1 MNIVVKTESC
11 LIMKI
16 KRIML
21 ITFLL
26 LAVLAIG
33 AVSAADDVAS
43 DNMTVSDDADVI
55 AADDDDEYGDDYGIE
70 INDEKIDI
78 DDETEY
84 VADITL
90 PKITKGSFQI
100 LNGEEVVTRLDVDD
114 AVIAR
119 LDDDDGDEHWEYDE
133 DYGFEGTIYMEDF
146 DLTKVNDGDI
156 LSFKFFKLV
165 NEKYDEEESY
175 TKMCNV
181 SLTGSTMKLIDW
193 DSDSEI
199 DGEIQISEIDLNKPD
214 ENFAYVNVTQ
224 KDCILRITLETDARE
239 FEILNENLN
248 TSGRRYTE
256 FNDEEG
262 NHYYIFSFSLTDIN
276 NYIAEMYDGDSLN
289 GFIDKK
295 IMSTGD
301 DMNFELI
308 EDDEDETEID
318 SILMTI
324 TIKDGKVLFDD
335 EDDVDVD
342 YGNLDIIMYD
352 GWQETELLVF
362 EVMADIDG
370 KIVIYLNENNT
381 PSFEK
386 DITKLKPSEDSDE
399 DYNNYIIR
407 VGDLNIKQA
416 GTYVIRDYF
425 YDDDGKMIYSCD
437 EEDPE
442 VLTLYEAQT
451 MTVGNVTI
459 DVNPIPATIT
469 GNESLI
475 TLNEN
480 ASADDEVLVYVDGN
494 ETQIKIRV
502 GDCGK
507 DEDGNY
513 VIGTKELG
521 NLGVGEHNLTISY
534 KGQNLTANVAL
545 YSNIVIE
552 IMDENPVYT
561 TFNDIF
567 VFIDSDDDE
576 MDIRKIE
583 GTINLTLTDKDG
595 KIIQFSKEIENLEYY
610 GEDNA
615 YVIRAGDVN
624 AELNG
629 TYAVVVKYFNDNE
642 GTTQSEGNV
651 TFKSF
656 DPKEYGTS
664 IKDIIKDG
672 NDYAITFT
680 DLPLDCDI
688 LVKFDGTTTK
698 ISDSDLRKWTN
709 VTTGAYYIK
718 YNKLNGTSDGP
729 HSISVYLD
737 NAKQTELASA
747 DVFVDVEDNFD
758 LGLTI
763 SAADIEEGKI
773 ANVVI
778 TTNSTFTGDILVQ
791 VANQNRTV
799 NVVNGKGNLSLT
811 GLKAGT
817 YTVTA
822 TYKSNGI
829 FADSTKT
836 YTFKVTSKPVTPAKK
851 ANVIKLTLKKVKI
864 KKSAKKLVLKATLK
878 INGKAVKG
886 KKVIFKF
893 KGKKYTGK
901 TNKKGVAKV
910 TIKKKVL
917 KKLKVGKKV
926 TYSAKYSTKTVK
938 KTVKVKK

>member
-43 DNMTVSDDADVI
+43 DNMTVSDDTDVI
-55 AADDDDEYGDDYGIE
+55 AADDDEYGIE
-70 INDEKIDI
+70 IDEDEICIDE
-78 DDETEY
+78 DDEEY
-84 VADITL
+84 DEDYEVAWITL
-90 PKITKGSFQI
+90 PKNTKGSFQI
-100 LNGEEVVTRLDVDD
+100 INGENTIVNMSVNLND
-114 AVIAR
+114 
-119 LDDDDGDEHWEYDE
+119 DEHWEVDDE
-133 DYGFEGTIYMEDF
+133 DGTLSGYILLKDF
-146 DLTKVNDGDI
+146 DLTKVHDGDI
-156 LSFKFFKLV
+156 LSFKFFKLI
-165 NEKYDEEESY
+165 NKNYDEEENY
-175 TKMCNV
+175 TKLCNV
-181 SLTGSTMKLIDW
+181 SLTSTTMRLIEVGHSGMTED
-193 DSDSEI
+193 DVDIQVNNI
-199 DGEIQISEIDLNKPD
+199 DTTKPD
-214 ENFAYVNVTQ
+214 ENFTYVDVTQ
-224 KDCILRITLETDARE
+224 KAGVFKIIVEGEDDDVELII
-239 FEILNENLN
+239 ENLN
-248 TSGRRYTE
+248 TTERPSENINRDGKSYHRFSFSFTDILNYIKKLEYTDLDDFVTHEGVESGNEIYFGLYE
-256 FNDEEG
+256 NDEETEI
-262 NHYYIFSFSLTDIN
+262 YSLTMIIN
-276 NYIAEMYDGDSLN
+276 LD
-289 GFIDKK
+289 
-295 IMSTGD
+295 
-301 DMNFELI
+301 
-308 EDDEDETEID
+308 
-318 SILMTI
+318 
-324 TIKDGKVLFDD
+324 KDGRIIF
-335 EDDVDVD
+335 EEENEGVDVECED
-342 YGNLDIIMYD
+342 LDIIMYD
-352 GWQETELLVF
+352 GWNETEVI
-362 EVMADIDG
+362 EYIIDPTIEG
-370 KIVIYLNENNT
+370 KIVIYLNYNET
-381 PSFEK
+381 PAFEK
-386 DITKLKPSEDSDE
+386 DLTDLTPDESGEGEEYEHYFITLADLNITQAGEYAVLYYFIDEDGKTIYKCDE
-399 DYNNYIIR
+399 DY
-407 VGDLNIKQA
+407 
-416 GTYVIRDYF
+416 
-425 YDDDGKMIYSCD
+425 
-437 EEDPE
+437 PE
-442 VLTLYEAQT
+442 VFTLYEAQT

-534 KGQNLTANVAL
+534 KGQNLTAKVTL
-545 YSNIVIE
+545 FSHIVIE
-552 IMDENPVYT
+552 IMDEDYVYT
-561 TFNDIF
+561 TFNDVF
-567 VFIDSDDDE
+567 VFIGLDDDE

-624 AELNG
+624 AKLNG

-688 LVKFDGTTTK
+688 LVKFDGITTK
-698 ISDSDLRKWTN
+698 ISESDLRKWMN
-709 VTTGAYYIK
+709 VTTGTYYIK
-718 YNKLNGTSDGP
+718 YSRLNGTSDGP

-737 NAKQTELASA
+737 NAQQTELASA
-747 DVFVDVEDNFD
+747 DVFVDVEENFD

-763 SAADIEEGKI
+763 TAADIEEGKI
-773 ANVVI
+773 ANVEI

-791 VANQNRTV
+791 VANQNRTI
-799 NVVNGKGNLSLT
+799 NVVNGKGSLSLT

-836 YTFKVTSKPVTPAKK
+836 KTFKVTSKPVTPAKK

>member
-1 MNIVVKTESC
+1 
-11 LIMKI
+11 MKI

-43 DNMTVSDDADVI
+43 ENVTASDDVDVI
-55 AADDDDEYGDDYGIE
+55 AADDDDDDYYS
-70 INDEKIDI
+70 IDI
-78 DDETEY
+78 NEEIIKLNDDENYIAEIILEPETTGSFRILNNEDI
-84 VADITL
+84 VAQTDITEDIIAGL
-90 PKITKGSFQI
+90 K
-100 LNGEEVVTRLDVDD
+100 NGETYENWD
-114 AVIAR
+114 
-119 LDDDDGDEHWEYDE
+119 LDDDEHDLI
-133 DYGFEGTIYMEDF
+133 GTIYLCDLN
-146 DLTKVNDGDI
+146 LTKVHDGDI
-156 LSFKFFKLV
+156 LSFKFFKPATGGNYV
-165 NEKYDEEESY
+165 EDESY
-175 TKMCNV
+175 TKLCTV
-181 SLTGSTMKLIDW
+181 SLSSTTMKLIEEGHSGMTDE
-193 DSDSEI
+193 DVDIQVTNI
-199 DGEIQISEIDLNKPD
+199 DTKKPN
-214 ENFAYVNVTQ
+214 ENFTYVDVTQ
-224 KDCILRITLETDARE
+224 KIGVLIITVEGEEDDVELIIEDLKTTQRPSESINKDGKTYYRFGFSFTD
-239 FEILNENLN
+239 ILNYIKKLE
-248 TSGRRYTE
+248 YTD
-256 FNDEEG
+256 FNDLVTREG
-262 NHYYIFSFSLTDIN
+262 VESGNEIY
-276 NYIAEMYDGDSLN
+276 
-289 GFIDKK
+289 
-295 IMSTGD
+295 
-301 DMNFELI
+301 FELY
-308 EDDEDETEID
+308 EDDEETEIY
-318 SILMTI
+318 SETRIINL
-324 TIKDGKVLFDD
+324 D
-335 EDDVDVD
+335 EDGRILFEEENEDVDVECED
-342 YGNLDIIMYD
+342 LDIIMYD
-352 GWQETELLVF
+352 GWNETEVI
-362 EVMADIDG
+362 EYIIDPIIEG
-370 KIVIYLNENNT
+370 KIVIYLNYNET
-381 PSFEK
+381 PAFEK
-386 DITKLKPSEDSDE
+386 NLTDLTPDESVEDEEYDHYFITLADLNITQAGEYAVLYYFIDEDGKTIYKCDE
-399 DYNNYIIR
+399 DY
-407 VGDLNIKQA
+407 
-416 GTYVIRDYF
+416 
-425 YDDDGKMIYSCD
+425 
-437 EEDPE
+437 PE
-442 VLTLYEAQT
+442 VFTLYEAQT

-507 DEDGNY
+507 DEDENY

-534 KGQNLTANVAL
+534 KGQNLTAKVTL
-545 YSNIVIE
+545 FSHIVIE
-552 IMDENPVYT
+552 IMDEDYVYT

-567 VFIDSDDDE
+567 VFIGSDDDE

-595 KIIQFSKEIENLEYY
+595 KIIQFSKEIENLKYY

-615 YVIRAGDVN
+615 YVIRTGDLD

-629 TYAVVVKYFNDNE
+629 TYTVVVKYFKDNE

-698 ISDSDLRKWTN
+698 ISESDLRKWTN

-737 NAKQTELASA
+737 NAEQTELASA

-763 SAADIEEGKI
+763 TAADIEEGKI

-791 VANQNRTV
+791 VANQNRTI
-799 NVVNGKGNLSLT
+799 NVVNGKGSLSLT

-926 TYSAKYSTKTVK
+926 TYSVKYSTKTVK

>member
-1 MNIVVKTESC
+1 
-11 LIMKI
+11 MKI

-43 DNMTVSDDADVI
+43 DNMTVSDDVDVI
-55 AADDDDEYGDDYGIE
+55 TDADDEYGIE
-70 INDEKIDI
+70 INEDEIYI
-78 DDETEY
+78 DDEEEY
-84 VADITL
+84 DIAWITL
-90 PKITKGSFQI
+90 PEITKGSFQI

-119 LDDDDGDEHWEYDE
+119 LDDDEDDHWSYDE
-133 DYGFEGTIYMEDF
+133 DYGFEGTIYLED
-146 DLTKVNDGDI
+146 LALKKVHDGDV
-156 LSFKFFKLV
+156 LSFKFFKLDGNNNV
-165 NEKYDEEESY
+165 EEKIY
-175 TKMCNV
+175 TKLCNV
-181 SLTGSTMKLIDW
+181 SLTDTTMRLIEVGHSGMTED
-193 DSDSEI
+193 DVDIQVNNI
-199 DGEIQISEIDLNKPD
+199 DTKKPD
-214 ENFAYVNVTQ
+214 ENFTYIEVAPKYGVFIISVENEDDNNPT
-224 KDCILRITLETDARE
+224 RI
-239 FEILNENLN
+239 FKENLN
-248 TSGRRYTE
+248 TTNRPFENIEKNGKL
-256 FNDEEG
+256 
-262 NHYYIFSFSLTDIN
+262 YYRFGFSFTDIN
-276 NYIAEMYDGDSLN
+276 NYIAQNTIYN
-289 GFIDKK
+289 
-295 IMSTGD
+295 
-301 DMNFELI
+301 NFNEVVESENEI
-308 EDDEDETEID
+308 YFYIYENDEKTEID
-318 SILMTI
+318 SKTMIINLD
-324 TIKDGKVLFDD
+324 KDGLIVF
-335 EDDVDVD
+335 EEENEYVDVD
-342 YGNLDIIMYD
+342 YGDLDIIMYD
-352 GWQETELLVF
+352 GWNETHGIEF
-362 EVMADIDG
+362 EISAEIDG
-370 KIVIYLNENNT
+370 KIVIYLNET
-381 PSFEK
+381 LAFEK
-386 DITKLKPSEDSDE
+386 ELTADDSDE
-399 DYNNYIIR
+399 DEDYYYYFITLA
-407 VGDLNIKQA
+407 DLKITQA
-416 GTYVIRDYF
+416 GKYVIRDYF
-425 YDDDGKMIYSCD
+425 YDNDGKMIYSCD

-442 VLTLYEAQT
+442 VLTLYEPQT
-451 MTVGNVTI
+451 MTVDNVTI

-475 TLNEN
+475 TVNEN
-480 ASADDEVLVYVDGN
+480 ASAEDEVLVYIDGN
-494 ETQIKIRV
+494 ETPIPIRV

-513 VIGTKELG
+513 VIGTKELK
-521 NLGVGEHNLTISY
+521 LEVGAHNLTISY
-534 KGQNLTANVAL
+534 KGHNLTANVTL

-552 IMDENPVYT
+552 IMDEDPVYT
-561 TFNDIF
+561 TFNEVF
-567 VFIDSDDDE
+567 VYIGLDDNDMNILE
-576 MDIRKIE
+576 IE

-595 KIIQFSKEIENLEYY
+595 KSITISKAIEDFHYNV
-610 GEDNA
+610 EDNT
-615 YVIRAGDVN
+615 YEILTGDVN

-664 IKDIIKDG
+664 ITDIIKNG

-680 DLPLDCDI
+680 DIPLDCDI

-698 ISDSDLRKWTN
+698 ISESDLRKWIDE
-709 VTTGAYYIK
+709 TTRAYYIK
-718 YNKLNGTSDGP
+718 YSRLNGTSDGT
-729 HSISVYLD
+729 HSISVFLD
-737 NAKQTELASA
+737 NKEQTELASA
-747 DVFVDVEDNFD
+747 NVFVDVEENFD

-763 SAADIEEGKI
+763 IPADIEEGKI
-773 ANVVI
+773 ANVEI

-791 VANQNRTV
+791 VANQNHTV
-799 NVVNGKGNLSLT
+799 IVVNGKGNISLT
-811 GLKAGT
+811 GLKADT

-822 TYKSNGI
+822 IFKSNGI
-829 FADSTKT
+829 FSDSTKT
-836 YTFKVTSKPVTPAKK
+836 KTFKVTSKPVTPAKK

-901 TNKKGVAKV
+901 TSKSGVAKV

>member
-1 MNIVVKTESC
+1 
-11 LIMKI
+11 MKI

-43 DNMTVSDDADVI
+43 DNMTVSDDTDVI
-55 AADDDDEYGDDYGIE
+55 AADDDEYGIE
-70 INDEKIDI
+70 IDEDEICIDE
-78 DDETEY
+78 DDEEY
-84 VADITL
+84 DEDYEVAWITL
-90 PKITKGSFQI
+90 PKNTKGSFQI
-100 LNGEEVVTRLDVDD
+100 LNDKDIVARVDVNKNDD
-114 AVIAR
+114 
-119 LDDDDGDEHWEYDE
+119 HWDDE
-133 DYGFEGTIYMEDF
+133 DPEELYGSIYLNDIN
-146 DLTKVNDGDI
+146 LTKVHNGDVI
-156 LSFKFFKLV
+156 SVKFFKLV
-165 NEKYDEEESY
+165 GGNYEEESY

-181 SLTGSTMKLIDW
+181 SLTSSTMRLIEVGHSGMTD
-193 DSDSEI
+193 DDI
-199 DGEIQISEIDLNKPD
+199 DIQVNNIDTKKPD
-214 ENFAYVNVTQ
+214 ENFTYVDVTQ
-224 KDCILRITLETDARE
+224 KAGVFIITVDGENEEEELIIEDLKTTVRPSEMINKDGKSYYRFGFSFTD
-239 FEILNENLN
+239 ILNYIQNL
-248 TSGRRYTE
+248 GYAD
-256 FNDEEG
+256 FNDLVTREG
-262 NHYYIFSFSLTDIN
+262 VEPGNDIN
-276 NYIAEMYDGDSLN
+276 FGLYE
-289 GFIDKK
+289 
-295 IMSTGD
+295 
-301 DMNFELI
+301 
-308 EDDEDETEID
+308 EDETTEIY
-318 SILMTI
+318 SITMIINI
-324 TIKDGKVLFDD
+324 TD
-335 EDDVDVD
+335 EKISFEEENEDIDVD
-342 YGNLDIIMYD
+342 YGDLDIIMYD
-352 GWQETELLVF
+352 GWNETHGIEF
-362 EVMADIDG
+362 EISAEIDG
-370 KIVIYLNENNT
+370 KIVIYLNET
-381 PSFEK
+381 LAFEK
-386 DITKLKPSEDSDE
+386 ELSNLTPENPEEDE
-399 DYNNYIIR
+399 DYNHYFITLA
-407 VGDLNIKQA
+407 DLKITQA
-416 GTYVIRDYF
+416 GEYIIRDYF
-425 YDDDGKMIYSCD
+425 YDENNKMIYHYD
-437 EEDPE
+437 YEDPE
-442 VLTLYEAQT
+442 VLVLKEAQI

-459 DVNPIPATIT
+459 DVNPFPKAIT

-475 TLNEN
+475 TINEN
-480 ASADDEVLVYVDGN
+480 ASEDDEVLVYVDGN
-494 ETQIKIRV
+494 ETPIPIRV
-502 GDCGK
+502 GGCEK

-534 KGQNLTANVAL
+534 KGQNLTANVTL

-552 IMDENPVYT
+552 IMDEDPVYT
-561 TFNDIF
+561 TFNDVF
-567 VFIDSDDDE
+567 VYIGLYNDDMNILE
-576 MDIRKIE
+576 IE

-595 KIIQFSKEIENLEYY
+595 KSITISKAIEEFHYNA
-610 GEDNA
+610 EDNT
-615 YVIRAGDVN
+615 YEILTGDVN

-629 TYAVVVKYFNDNE
+629 TYAVVVKYFNNNE
-642 GTTQSEGNV
+642 GTTQAEGNV

-698 ISDSDLRKWTN
+698 ISESDLRKWTN
-709 VTTGAYYIK
+709 VTTGTYYIK
-718 YNKLNGTSDGP
+718 YSRLNGTSDGP

-737 NAKQTELASA
+737 NAQQTELASA
-747 DVFVDVEDNFD
+747 NVFVDVEENFD

-763 SAADIEEGKI
+763 TAADIEEGKI
-773 ANVVI
+773 ANVEI

-799 NVVNGKGNLSLT
+799 NVVNGKGSLSLT

-836 YTFKVTSKPVTPAKK
+836 KTFKVTSKPVTPAKK

-901 TNKKGVAKV
+901 TNKKGVVKV